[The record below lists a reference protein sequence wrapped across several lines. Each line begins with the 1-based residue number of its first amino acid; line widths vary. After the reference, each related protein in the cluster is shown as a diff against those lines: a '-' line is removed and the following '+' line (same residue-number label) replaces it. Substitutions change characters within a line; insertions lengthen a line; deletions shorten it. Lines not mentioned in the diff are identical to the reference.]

1 MTLLAVDGMEV
12 EYPGRR
18 RRDPAV
24 KAVDT
29 VSLVIAPGET
39 LGIVGES
46 GCGKSSLARAL
57 IGLAPLTRGTFRL
70 GEVVVRAGDRTRPR
84 SLTRDIQMVFQD
96 PVSALDPRMPAWQ
109 IVAEPLAIHEPSLN
123 AADRRARSLE
133 MLERVGLAAE
143 LAERY
148 PHQFSGGQC
157 QRIAIA
163 RALAVRP
170 RLLICDEAVSA
181 LDVSVQAQIVNLL
194 AGLQAEM
201 GLAIL
206 FISHDLAVV
215 HHLSQQ
221 VAVMYLGQIIE
232 WGSREQVYGRPAHP
246 YTRALLAAVP
256 DPGRRSL
263 PSVLE
268 GEMPSP
274 TAPPSGCRFRT
285 RCAHAVA
292 LCAERLP
299 PAVSVRG
306 HRAACHRRDELAEH
320 AEGVR

>member
-1 MTLLAVDGMEV
+1 LTLLAVDGLEV
-12 EYPGRR
+12 EYRGRR
-18 RRDPAV
+18 GAPAV
-24 KAVDT
+24 KAVDS
-29 VSLVIAPGET
+29 VSLAIEPGET

-57 IGLAPLTRGTFRL
+57 IGLAPMTRGAFRL
-70 GEVVVRAGDRTRPR
+70 GDVIVRAGDRTWPE
-84 SLTRDIQMVFQD
+84 SLRRDLQMVFQD

-109 IVAEPLAIHEPSLN
+109 IVAEPLAIHEPAVGAS
-123 AADRRARSLE
+123 DRRTRSLE
-133 MLERVGLAAE
+133 MLARVGLPAD
-143 LAERY
+143 LADRY

-163 RALAVRP
+163 RALVVRP

-194 AGLQAEM
+194 AGLQDEM

-215 HHLSQQ
+215 QHLSQR

-232 WGSREQVYGRPAHP
+232 SGSREQVYGRPAHP

-256 DPGRRSL
+256 DPGRRTL
-263 PSVLE
+263 PDALA
-268 GEMPSP
+268 GEVPSP
-274 TAPPSGCRFRT
+274 AAPPSGCRFRT
-285 RCAHAVA
+285 RCAHALAV
-292 LCAERLP
+292 CAQSVP
-299 PAVSVRG
+299 PAVSLRG
-306 HRAACHRRDELAEH
+306 HRAACHRRDELAARED
-320 AEGVR
+320 

>member
-1 MTLLAVDGMEV
+1 MSLFAVDGLEV

-18 RRDPAV
+18 RGDPAV
-24 KAVDT
+24 KAVDS
-29 VSLVIAPGET
+29 VSLVIEAGET
-39 LGIVGES
+39 LGVVGES

-57 IGLAPLTRGTFRL
+57 IGLAPLTRGSFRL
-70 GEVVVRAGDRTRPR
+70 GDHVVRAGGRGWPPPLR
-84 SLTRDIQMVFQD
+84 RDIQMVFQD
-96 PVSALDPRMPAWQ
+96 PLSALDPRMPAWQ
-109 IVAEPLAIHEPSLN
+109 LVAEPLAIHEPGLD
-123 AADRRARSLE
+123 AVRRRARSLD
-133 MLERVGLAAE
+133 MLERVGLSAD

-163 RALAVRP
+163 RALVVGP

-194 AGLQAEM
+194 AGLQDEM

-215 HHLSQQ
+215 QHLSQR

-246 YTRALLAAVP
+246 YTRALLASVP
-256 DPGRRSL
+256 DPGRRTL
-263 PSVLE
+263 PAVLE
-268 GEMPSP
+268 GEVPSP
-274 TAPPSGCRFRT
+274 SAPPSGCRFRT
-285 RCAHAVA
+285 RCVHAISR
-292 LCAERLP
+292 CAESLP

-306 HRAACHRRDELAEH
+306 HRHVINLIKAQCSR
-320 AEGVR
+320 G

>member
-1 MTLLAVDGMEV
+1 MSLLSVDGLEV

-18 RRDPAV
+18 RYPAV
-24 KAVDT
+24 KAVDG
-29 VSLVIAPGET
+29 VSVVIEPGQT

-57 IGLAPLTRGTFRL
+57 IGLAPLTRGMFRL
-70 GEVVVRAGDRTRPR
+70 GDVVVRAGDRAWPR
-84 SLTRDIQMVFQD
+84 SLRRDIQMVFQD
-96 PVSALDPRMPAWQ
+96 PLSALDPRMPAWQ
-109 IVAEPLAIHEPSLN
+109 IVAEPLAIHERKLSAPV
-123 AADRRARSLE
+123 RQARSLE
-133 MLERVGLAAE
+133 MLERVGLPAD

-163 RALAVRP
+163 RALVVRP

-194 AGLQAEM
+194 AGLQEEM

-215 HHLSQQ
+215 HHLSQR

-232 WGSREQVYGRPAHP
+232 SGSREQVYGQPAHP

-256 DPGRRSL
+256 DPARRTL
-263 PSVLE
+263 PDALE
-268 GEMPSP
+268 GEVPSP
-274 TAPPSGCRFRT
+274 AAPPSGCRFRT

-292 LCAERLP
+292 LCADRIP

-306 HRAACHRRDELAEH
+306 HRAACHRRDELAGRKE
-320 AEGVR
+320 